1 MEREDISLTYW
12 MIISM
17 SSNLHTSKEVH
28 SFNSLD
34 IQTHYVH
41 MLWELLPTTL
51 QLANIGLGSSLVKN
65 LGTCVVIIPLN
76 QEDIFFIIV

>member
-1 MEREDISLTYW
+1 
-12 MIISM
+12 M

-41 MLWELLPTTL
+41 MLRELLPTML

-65 LGTCVVIIPLN
+65 LGTHVIIIPSN
-76 QEDIFFIIV
+76 QKDIFFMIV